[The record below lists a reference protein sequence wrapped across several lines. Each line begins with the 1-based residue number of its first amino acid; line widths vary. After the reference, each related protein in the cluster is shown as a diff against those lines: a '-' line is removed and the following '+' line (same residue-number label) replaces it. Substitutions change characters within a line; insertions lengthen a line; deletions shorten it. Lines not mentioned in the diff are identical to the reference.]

1 MRERSGLADL
11 KAKDVE
17 LCILLISA
25 TMILGLSSPV
35 KRDEPYLFLHV
46 PPRLWQRAPL
56 PVPRIISPRATIL
69 LLILFLAIPCLRGD
83 WCWAQSGV
91 DDSGVIR
98 GVVINSVTREP
109 ISRALVSSPDN
120 RFAALTDSE
129 GRFEFAVPKADSVR
143 ERGTD
148 SNSPDRGPT
157 PSRPNPSLSLMARK
171 PGFLTDPNNQGNNL
185 QKGASKELTLALTP
199 EALIVG
205 TVALPTAEAPDPIT
219 LQVFRRDVQDGRA
232 HWVEAGGTQSNSDGQ
247 FRFANLPAGTYKLLT
262 RELLDRDPLIVDPIN
277 SAMRNANPL
286 TSDPS
291 DSDSRGP
298 LFGYPPVYYQ
308 SAPDFGAAS
317 IIQVAAGQT
326 QTVNLSLVRVPYY
339 RVKVPVSM
347 PVTDR
352 RESGVNVSVYA
363 HGHKGP
369 GFSLGYNNAS
379 HAIEGTLPNGVYT
392 VEASSGGPNAMAG
405 IETISV
411 NGGPLNGPS
420 MRLAP
425 SGLIPVYVRE
435 EFTGAD
441 RDRGSALNG
450 PRRYLSVTLESA
462 DNIGMGRSVS
472 LREPTGP
479 QDEALVIQGAA
490 AGSYWVRVHSSRGY
504 AASVRSGNVDLQ
516 HRPLVVGAGGG
527 AAPIEITMRDDTAE
541 ISGTVEGIKQQS
553 TQGAGGRGDRAGSR
567 AARVYCVPLPDS
579 SGQFT
584 EGWVHSDGTFDF
596 LGLPPGTYRVLAF
609 NDNAREFE
617 YRNPEA
623 MQAYESKGFVV
634 RVGGGQ
640 KERVQLQ
647 LVSTS
652 ASGTDE

>member
-1 MRERSGLADL
+1 L
-11 KAKDVE
+11 K
-17 LCILLISA
+17 
-25 TMILGLSSPV
+25 GN
-35 KRDEPYLFLHV
+35 EPYLSLNF
-46 PPRLWQRAPL
+46 PPSFPLQAPL
-56 PVPRIISPRATIL
+56 TTFLGLISVRTTFL
-69 LLILFLAIPCLRGD
+69 LLFLAIPFLSSK
-83 WCWAQSGV
+83 WCWAQSSA
-91 DDSGVIR
+91 DDSGMIR
-98 GVVINSVTREP
+98 GTVINSVTREP

-129 GRFEFAVPKADSVR
+129 GRFEFAFPKADASR
-143 ERGTD
+143 ESGAD

-157 PSRPNPSLSLMARK
+157 PSRSNPSLSLMARK
-171 PGFLTDPNNQGNNL
+171 PGFLTNPNNQGNNL
-185 QKGASKELTLALTP
+185 RKGVSKELTLALTP

-219 LQVFRRDVQDGRA
+219 LQIFRRDVQDGRA
-232 HWVEAGGTQSNSDGQ
+232 HWVEAGSTQSTSDGQ

-262 RELLDRDPLIVDPIN
+262 RELLDRDPLSLDPIN
-277 SAMRNANPL
+277 SAARNVSPL
-286 TSDPS
+286 APDPL
-291 DSDSRGP
+291 DADLQGP

-347 PVTDR
+347 PVTDG

-379 HAIEGTLPNGVYT
+379 HAIEGMLPNGVYT
-392 VEASSGGPNAMAG
+392 VEASSSGPNAMAG
-405 IETISV
+405 IETLSV

-420 MRLAP
+420 MRLVP
-425 SGLIPVYVRE
+425 SSLIPVYVRE
-435 EFTGAD
+435 EFGSAD
-441 RDRGSALNG
+441 HDRSSALNG

-462 DNIGMGRSVS
+462 EDIGMGRSVS
-472 LREPTGP
+472 LRDPTGP
-479 QDEALVIQGAA
+479 QDEALVIAGAP
-490 AGSYWVRVHSSRGY
+490 AGSYWARVHSSRGY
-504 AASVRSGNVDLQ
+504 AASIRSGNLDLQ

-541 ISGTVEGIKQQS
+541 ISGTVEGITSPPPQPGPGS
-553 TQGAGGRGDRAGSR
+553 PSGGPGSSR
-567 AARVYCVPLPDS
+567 AHVYCVPLPES
-579 SGQFT
+579 SGRFT

-596 LGLPPGTYRVLAF
+596 VGLPPGTYRVLAF

-617 YRNPEA
+617 YQNPEA
-623 MQAYESKGFVV
+623 MQAYESKGSVV
-634 RVGGGQ
+634 RVAGGQ